1 MMRKAT
7 TAAFLRVLLCVVF
20 AGSLLAGCAHESDI
34 AQRSLIATIQKKY
47 VPDNR
52 LGVFDVTLENGRVCG
67 KTTSQKAKEEL
78 IKAFGEVS
86 CDVRLLPDTEALG
99 GKTFG
104 FVRVPVATLY
114 KAPSYTSSVQTQSVL
129 GTPVRIL
136 QKDGWLQV
144 KLPDGYV
151 AWAVPEQIIS
161 CDEVS
166 YKRITAREPWL
177 VTATQTALLGK
188 PDIAS
193 QRLGLLPAGAR
204 LYPTKKAN
212 DVWMSVE
219 LTDGTKG
226 FICSRDI
233 QSLTALLKH
242 WDDLRSDPI
251 PYAKALTRLATSLLG
266 QSYLWGGTSTF
277 AVDCSGF
284 TQTVYRQTGILLP
297 RDADMQATVGNIVQ
311 KPFLPGDLLF
321 FGVRGDAGQPDSIRH
336 VALSLG
342 GDKFIHARGHVRLAS
357 FSPQDP
363 EFDSYETERFLK
375 AVRPNL
381 TNLPRLTRE
390 NEHR

>member
-20 AGSLLAGCAHESDI
+20 AGSLLAGCAHESGI

-136 QKDGWLQV
+136 QKDEWLQI

-151 AWAVPEQIIS
+151 AWAVPEQIVS
-161 CDEVS
+161 CDEAT

-284 TQTVYRQTGILLP
+284 TQTVYRQTGVLLP
-297 RDADMQATVGNIVQ
+297 RDADMQATVGVEVK
-311 KPFLPGDLLF
+311 KPFFPGDLLF
-321 FGVRGDAGQPDSIRH
+321 FGAKAKDGSPESIRH

-363 EFDSYETERFLK
+363 DFDAYEAARFLK
-375 AVRPNL
+375 AMRPNPA
-381 TNLPRLTRE
+381 NLPRLTHEDEQR
-390 NEHR
+390 

>member
-1 MMRKAT
+1 M

-20 AGSLLAGCAHESDI
+20 AGSLLAGCAHESGI
-34 AQRSLIATIQKKY
+34 AQRSLIATIQKNY

-52 LGVFDVTLENGRVCG
+52 LGVFDVTLENGRVFG

-136 QKDGWLQV
+136 QKDKWLQI

-151 AWAVPEQIIS
+151 AWAAPEQIVS
-161 CDEVS
+161 CDEAT

-204 LYPTKKAN
+204 LYPTKESA
-212 DVWMSVE
+212 DVWTGVE
-219 LTDGTKG
+219 LADGTRG
-226 FICSRDI
+226 FVSSRDI
-233 QSLTALLKH
+233 QSLTGLLKR
-242 WDDLRSDPI
+242 WDDLRKDSAR
-251 PYAKALTRLATSLLG
+251 YAKALTHLAKSLLG

-284 TQTVYRQTGILLP
+284 TQTVYRQTGVLLP
-297 RDADMQATVGNIVQ
+297 RDADMQATVGVEVK
-311 KPFLPGDLLF
+311 KPFSPGDLLF
-321 FGVRGDAGQPDSIRH
+321 FGAKAKDGSPESIRH

-363 EFDSYETERFLK
+363 DFDAYEAARFLK
-375 AVRPNL
+375 AMRPNPA
-381 TNLPRLTRE
+381 NLPRLTHEDEQR
-390 NEHR
+390 

>member
-1 MMRKAT
+1 M

-20 AGSLLAGCAHESDI
+20 AGSLLAGCAHESGI
-34 AQRSLIATIQKKY
+34 AQRSLIATIQKNY

-52 LGVFDVTLENGRVCG
+52 LGVFDVTLENDRVCG

-136 QKDGWLQV
+136 QKDKWLQI

-151 AWAVPEQIIS
+151 AWAAPEQIVS
-161 CDEVS
+161 CDEAT

-204 LYPTKKAN
+204 LYPTKESA
-212 DVWMSVE
+212 DVWTGVE
-219 LTDGTKG
+219 LADGTRG
-226 FICSRDI
+226 FVSSRDI
-233 QSLTALLKH
+233 QSLTGLLKR
-242 WDDLRSDPI
+242 WDDLRKDSAR
-251 PYAKALTRLATSLLG
+251 YAKALTHLAKSLLG

-284 TQTVYRQTGILLP
+284 TQTVYRQTGVLLP
-297 RDADMQATVGNIVQ
+297 RDADMQATVGVEVK
-311 KPFLPGDLLF
+311 KPFSPGDLLF
-321 FGVRGDAGQPDSIRH
+321 FGAKAKDGSPESIRH

-363 EFDSYETERFLK
+363 DFDAYEAARFLK
-375 AVRPNL
+375 AMRPNPA
-381 TNLPRLTRE
+381 NLPRLTHEDEQR
-390 NEHR
+390 

>member
-20 AGSLLAGCAHESDI
+20 AGSLLAGCAYESGI

-177 VTATQTALLGK
+177 VTATQTALFEK
-188 PDIAS
+188 PDMSS

-204 LYPTKKAN
+204 LYPTKESA
-212 DVWMSVE
+212 DVWTGVE
-219 LTDGTKG
+219 LADGTRG
-226 FICSRDI
+226 FVSSRDI
-233 QSLTALLKH
+233 QSLTGLLKR
-242 WDDLRSDPI
+242 WDDLRKDSAR
-251 PYAKALTRLATSLLG
+251 YAKALTHLAKSLLG

-284 TQTVYRQTGILLP
+284 TQTVYRQTGVLLP

>member
-1 MMRKAT
+1 MRKAT

-20 AGSLLAGCAHESDI
+20 AGSLLAGCAHESGI

-52 LGVFDVTLENGRVCG
+52 LCVVDVTHEKGRVCG

-136 QKDGWLQV
+136 QKDEWLQI

-151 AWAVPEQIIS
+151 AWAVPEQIVS
-161 CDEVS
+161 CDEAT

>member
-1 MMRKAT
+1 M

-20 AGSLLAGCAHESDI
+20 AGSLLAGCAHESGI
-34 AQRSLIATIQKKY
+34 AQRSLIATIQKNY

-104 FVRVPVATLY
+104 FVRVPVTTLY
-114 KAPSYTSSVQTQSVL
+114 KAPSYTSSVQTQSLL

-136 QKDGWLQV
+136 QKDKWLQI

-151 AWAVPEQIIS
+151 AWAAPEQIVS
-161 CDEVS
+161 CDEAT

-204 LYPTKKAN
+204 LYPTKESA
-212 DVWMSVE
+212 DVWTGVE
-219 LTDGTKG
+219 LADGTRG
-226 FICSRDI
+226 FVSSRDI
-233 QSLTALLKH
+233 QSLTGLLKR
-242 WDDLRSDPI
+242 WDDLRKDSAR
-251 PYAKALTRLATSLLG
+251 YAKALTHLAKSLLG

-284 TQTVYRQTGILLP
+284 TQTVYRQTGVLLP
-297 RDADMQATVGNIVQ
+297 RDADMQATVGVEVK
-311 KPFLPGDLLF
+311 KPFSPGDLLF
-321 FGVRGDAGQPDSIRH
+321 FGAKAKDGSPESIRH

-363 EFDSYETERFLK
+363 DFDAYEAARFLK
-375 AVRPNL
+375 AMRPNPA
-381 TNLPRLTRE
+381 NLPRLTHEDEQR
-390 NEHR
+390 

>member
-20 AGSLLAGCAHESDI
+20 AGSLLAGCAHESGI
-34 AQRSLIATIQKKY
+34 AQRSLIATIQKNY

-52 LGVFDVTLENGRVCG
+52 LGVFDVTLENGRVYG

-129 GTPVRIL
+129 GTLVRIL
-136 QKDGWLQV
+136 QKDEWLQI

-151 AWAVPEQIIS
+151 AWAVPEQIVS
-161 CDEVS
+161 CDEAT

>member
-20 AGSLLAGCAHESDI
+20 AGSLLAGCAHESGI

-136 QKDGWLQV
+136 QKDEWLQI

-151 AWAVPEQIIS
+151 AWAVPEQIVS
-161 CDEVS
+161 CDEAT

-219 LTDGTKG
+219 LTDGRKG

-233 QSLTALLKH
+233 QSLTAH
-242 WDDLRSDPI
+242 
-251 PYAKALTRLATSLLG
+251 
-266 QSYLWGGTSTF
+266 
-277 AVDCSGF
+277 
-284 TQTVYRQTGILLP
+284 
-297 RDADMQATVGNIVQ
+297 
-311 KPFLPGDLLF
+311 
-321 FGVRGDAGQPDSIRH
+321 
-336 VALSLG
+336 
-342 GDKFIHARGHVRLAS
+342 
-357 FSPQDP
+357 
-363 EFDSYETERFLK
+363 
-375 AVRPNL
+375 
-381 TNLPRLTRE
+381 
-390 NEHR
+390 

>member
-20 AGSLLAGCAHESDI
+20 AGSLLAGCAHESGI

-136 QKDGWLQV
+136 QKDKWLQI

-151 AWAVPEQIIS
+151 AWAVPEQIVS
-161 CDEVS
+161 CDEAT

-284 TQTVYRQTGILLP
+284 TQTVYRQTGVLLP

-363 EFDSYETERFLK
+363 DFDAYEAARFLK
-375 AVRPNL
+375 AMRPNPA
-381 TNLPRLTRE
+381 NLPRLTHEDEQR
-390 NEHR
+390 

>member
-1 MMRKAT
+1 M

-20 AGSLLAGCAHESDI
+20 AGSLLAGCAHESGI
-34 AQRSLIATIQKKY
+34 AQRSLIATIQKNY

-136 QKDGWLQV
+136 QKDKWLQI

-151 AWAVPEQIIS
+151 AWAAPEQIVS
-161 CDEVS
+161 CDEAT

-204 LYPTKKAN
+204 LYPTKESA
-212 DVWMSVE
+212 DVWTGVE
-219 LTDGTKG
+219 LADGTRG
-226 FICSRDI
+226 FVSSRDI
-233 QSLTALLKH
+233 QSLTGLLKR
-242 WDDLRSDPI
+242 WDDLRKDSAR
-251 PYAKALTRLATSLLG
+251 YAKALTHLAKSLLG

-284 TQTVYRQTGILLP
+284 TQTVYRQTGVLLP
-297 RDADMQATVGNIVQ
+297 RDADMQATVGVEVKKPFPPETFFSSAQ
-311 KPFLPGDLLF
+311 KPKTGAPKASVTWLFLSAGTSLSTHEDTCDLQVSRRKILIST
-321 FGVRGDAGQPDSIRH
+321 PM
-336 VALSLG
+336 
-342 GDKFIHARGHVRLAS
+342 K
-357 FSPQDP
+357 
-363 EFDSYETERFLK
+363 
-375 AVRPNL
+375 
-381 TNLPRLTRE
+381 PRAF
-390 NEHR
+390 